1 MCVCVCKRQR
11 EREIERVCVAYAER
25 NERWRDRALIGTAN
39 AACVRLRPLKI
50 MARCTFRSM
59 RLAAY
64 VCVTKAR
71 KGTRFSK
78 RATSRGNSVRQLC
91 RIAARVASAGCVH
104 AGRGQR
110 TPRKFALLPRFT
122 DRNHTHAHA
131 QMHTRTHAR
140 AHPHTHAHARAL
152 TRTHVRSR
160 ARTHV
165 RSRART
171 HAQTRTRTHAHA
183 HAHTWPD
190 PIVVQ
195 LQLGAAGPTWSGA
208 LYVVGTAESY
218 CARVGLL
225 QASVTKA

>member
-11 EREIERVCVAYAER
+11 EREIERVCVVYAER

-122 DRNHTHAHA
+122 DRNHTHTRTRTNAHTYA
-131 QMHTRTHAR
+131 RTRAPAHTRARACARVHARTRTRTHAR
-140 AHPHTHAHARAL
+140 AHAPA
-152 TRTHVRSR
+152 
-160 ARTHV
+160 
-165 RSRART
+165 
-171 HAQTRTRTHAHA
+171 
-183 HAHTWPD
+183 WPD
-190 PIVVQ
+190 PIVAQ
-195 LQLGAAGPTWSGA
+195 LELGAAGPTWSGA